1 MVCVIMH
8 SASGRT
14 IEGVLLKSNRDRM
27 RVAAPGSDDTWELRR
42 ADGVWSME
50 DGTPVELDAVF
61 TDGDSG
67 SEQLAGMYPRV
78 QAAGGR

>member
-8 SASGRT
+8 NVSGRT
-14 IEGVLLKSNRDRM
+14 IEGVLLKANRDRM
-27 RVAAPGSDDTWELRR
+27 RVATPGSDDTWELHR

-50 DGTPVELDAVF
+50 DGTPVELDAVL

-67 SEQLAGMYPRV
+67 SEELAGVYPRV